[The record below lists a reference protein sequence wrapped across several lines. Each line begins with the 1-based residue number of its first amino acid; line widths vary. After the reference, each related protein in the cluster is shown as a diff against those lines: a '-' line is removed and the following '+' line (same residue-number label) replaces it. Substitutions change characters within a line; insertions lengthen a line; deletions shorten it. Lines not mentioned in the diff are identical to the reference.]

1 MPIRI
6 LVTGLLLAGA
16 WLLWSGHNDALL
28 FAFGAGS
35 VLLVVG
41 LSRRMDRVAEAPR
54 VYTLGLRPLAYLPWL
69 LWEIVKANL
78 AVARLILDPSLP
90 IAPRL
95 VRVRAL
101 QKTPLGQ
108 TIFANSITLTPGT
121 LSLEVEDGSVLV
133 HALTAESAAGV
144 LEGSMNRRVARLEGE
159 G

>member
-1 MPIRI
+1 M
-6 LVTGLLLAGA
+6 
-16 WLLWSGHNDALL
+16 
-28 FAFGAGS
+28 
-35 VLLVVG
+35 
-41 LSRRMDRVAEAPR
+41 
-54 VYTLGLRPLAYLPWL
+54 
-69 LWEIVKANL
+69 
-78 AVARLILDPSLP
+78 
-90 IAPRL
+90 
-95 VRVRAL
+95 RVRAL